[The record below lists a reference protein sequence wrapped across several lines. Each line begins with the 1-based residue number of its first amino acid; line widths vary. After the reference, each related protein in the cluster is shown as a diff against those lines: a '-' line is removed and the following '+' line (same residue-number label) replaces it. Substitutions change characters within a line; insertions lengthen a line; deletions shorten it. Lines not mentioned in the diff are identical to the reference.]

1 MFPLAQLL
9 LQTPRYGSVFWV
21 VSSRERR
28 HPRALTAHCDL
39 LAVTGRDPVDVR
51 QLGQV
56 LPGLV
61 QKIED
66 VASMEL
72 LLGGKKGTEKKD
84 TGGPTFAGECPANL
98 GPQKEPCKL
107 RILLRS
113 TLFPFLLSH
122 LSLCKHRVTP
132 SFRLVYK
139 TLPLKSSACLS

>member
-1 MFPLAQLL
+1 
-9 LQTPRYGSVFWV
+9 
-21 VSSRERR
+21 
-28 HPRALTAHCDL
+28 
-39 LAVTGRDPVDVR
+39 
-51 QLGQV
+51 
-56 LPGLV
+56 
-61 QKIED
+61 
-66 VASMEL
+66 MEL
-72 LLGGKKGTEKKD
+72 LLGGKKGTEQKD

-98 GPQKEPCKL
+98 GPQNEPCKL